1 MRITAPRTPLEST
14 AADLLAVAV
23 THPVKL
29 AGELA
34 ALDKQLGGR
43 IKQLVD
49 AGEIRGKLNG
59 VTVIHTGG
67 TEIKAA
73 RIAVVGLGSTEKL
86 GGDEVRSA
94 FGALT
99 RTAANVR
106 ARSVAV
112 AVDTVPGDAA
122 DATRYVIEG
131 VSAADYRFDR
141 YRTQGK
147 ADRPQPLRSLALLGA
162 DRAASRR
169 TGVVAAAVSRARDLQ
184 NTPPNVLGPPELADR
199 ARAIGREHAR
209 VSTTIRDQRWIAA
222 NGMGAFAAVTQA
234 NDSPARLITMRYRP
248 ERPRRRDV
256 VLGLVGKGVTFDSG
270 GLSIKPARSMIG
282 MKYDMSGAAA
292 VIEATA
298 AIAELKPA
306 GPGGDGRR
314 RDREP
319 DRRAG
324 LQGGRRAHGQERQDD
339 RDHQHRRRGPAGAGR
354 LPAPRPQPGR
364 DARGRPGDAD
374 RRGGARPGRYST
386 AGVMGRDQD
395 WVDQVMEAGE
405 QSGDH
410 LWQLPLHDTFLRY
423 FRSDVADMAN
433 SSSLGLAGS
442 SYAGRFL
449 QEFAGEGPWA
459 HLDIA
464 GTADLTRSRGDEF
477 ARGGTGYGVRLLVE
491 LAQSLC

>member
-29 AGELA
+29 AGGLA

-43 IKQLVD
+43 IQQLVD

-73 RIAVVGLGSTEKL
+73 RVAVVGLGSAEKL

-112 AVDTVPGDAA
+112 AVDTVPVDAA

-184 NTPPNVLGPPELADR
+184 NTPPNLLGPPELADR

-298 AIAELKPA
+298 AIAELKLPV
-306 GPGGDGRR
+306 
-314 RDREP
+314 
-319 DRRAG
+319 
-324 LQGGRRAHGQERQDD
+324 QVVTV
-339 RDHQHRRRGPAGAGR
+339 AGATENLLDAQAYKVGDVLTAKNGKTIEITNTDAEGR
-354 LPAPRPQPGR
+354 LVLA
-364 DARGRPGDAD
+364 DCLHHARSLGATHVVDLATLTGAVVLALGDLH
-374 RRGGARPGRYST
+374 
-386 AGVMGRDQD
+386 AGVMGRDQE
-395 WVDQVMEAGE
+395 WVDQVLAAGE

-433 SSSLGLAGS
+433 SSSLGLAGA

-477 ARGGTGYGVRLLVE
+477 TRGGTGYGVRLLVE